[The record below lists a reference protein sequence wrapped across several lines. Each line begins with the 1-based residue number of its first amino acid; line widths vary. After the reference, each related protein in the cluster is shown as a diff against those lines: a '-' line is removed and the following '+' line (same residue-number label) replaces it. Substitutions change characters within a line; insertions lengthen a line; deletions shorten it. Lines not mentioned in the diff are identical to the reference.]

1 MVHLDICHICLGQY
15 TSAGTVSQRFTIKQ
29 VSCVLKRVR
38 IRRRKTLVNS
48 LKSSVQDDRRLRNLL
63 PNKIAVATWN
73 YKFFFKVL
81 YCDPR
86 PVKCDVSNET
96 ILYI

>member
-15 TSAGTVSQRFTIKQ
+15 TSAGAVSQRFTIKQ

-48 LKSSVQDDRRLRNLL
+48 LKSSVKDDRRLRNLL

-73 YKFFFKVL
+73 YKLFFKFCIVI
-81 YCDPR
+81 PG
-86 PVKCDVSNET
+86 P
-96 ILYI
+96 